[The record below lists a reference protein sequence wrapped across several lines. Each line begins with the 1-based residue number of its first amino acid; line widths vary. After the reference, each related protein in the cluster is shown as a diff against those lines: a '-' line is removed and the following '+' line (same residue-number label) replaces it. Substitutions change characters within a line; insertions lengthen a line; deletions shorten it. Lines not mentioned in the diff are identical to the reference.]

1 MKLMKNGRLTDME
14 ERYYEIK
21 VVTETVTTYSG
32 YFRNIAQVFLDFQD
46 DDFDGEIVSVAFG
59 DTRIVS
65 IEESFEN
72 ESR

>member
-1 MKLMKNGRLTDME
+1 ME

>member
-1 MKLMKNGRLTDME
+1 ME
-14 ERYYEIK
+14 ERYYEVKI
-21 VVTETVTTYSG
+21 VTETVTTYGG

-46 DDFDGEIVSVAFG
+46 DDFDGEVVSVAFG